1 MRVWAAIGL
10 FCAGI
15 SLDGAAWALA
25 QGTRAPDWSVSLR
38 SGGGQSNE
46 NDFRG
51 EDLSHLDLS
60 YQNLDGADF
69 RYANLRHTILVHAS
83 LLGSDLLGSSLK
95 WAQLD
100 YADLRESRMHKADLR
115 GASLIDSDLRF
126 VDLTR
131 ANLVAADLRGVDLR
145 SADLRRIFWD
155 GQTRF
160 EGALFDADTLFPDE
174 LEPFDAGMVAPEP
187 STALMLG
194 LGLMGLALCGRGR
207 EAPWRRS

>member
-1 MRVWAAIGL
+1 MRVWAAIAL
-10 FCAGI
+10 FCVGL

-25 QGTRAPDWSVSLR
+25 QGTRTLDLRASLR
-38 SGGGQSNE
+38 SGGSQSNE

-51 EDLSHLDLS
+51 ADLSHLDLS
-60 YQNLDGADF
+60 YENLDGADL
-69 RYANLRHTILVHAS
+69 RYANLRYTILVGAS

-100 YADLRESRMHKADLR
+100 YADLRESRMRKADLR
-115 GASLIDSDLRF
+115 SASLIGSDLRF
-126 VDLTR
+126 ADLRR
-131 ANLVAADLRGVDLR
+131 ANLMAADLRAVDFR
-145 SADLRRIFWD
+145 SADLRRVFWD

-174 LEPFDAGMVAPEP
+174 FEPFDAGMVAPEP

-194 LGLMGLALCGRGR
+194 LGLMGLALCGRVRG
-207 EAPWRRS
+207 AA